1 MNLRKKLMI
10 AFLIISIIPVILSSL
25 ILGKTSVEISDKKV
39 GDYLRQSSKDRI
51 EFIDQYISSVKSQLD
66 ITTGNINV
74 VNQTTDYIPHEL
86 KAVADSNKDI
96 ACVYVGLT
104 NNKTI
109 GYPDVI
115 PEGYNQYER
124 EWYKEALKSKDK
136 YIITD
141 PYVDAFTGKT
151 IITISKYFKLAS
163 GEDAA
168 AAIDID
174 IDTIYN
180 NISQNKIGNTGEV
193 ILVSNT
199 GKVLVHSNK
208 SYINKNLSEIGQYNS
223 VAKSNELGVS
233 STKNASGENVLI
245 GYDTS
250 KTTGWKFIS
259 SLPEKEYA
267 SEVNTAI
274 KTIVIINIVL
284 IALVVLYC
292 FVFTGKIANV
302 IGSINKQIKTLENGE
317 LNCIV
322 DVKRKDELGSIQE
335 SLNSLAIGFKNII
348 ANMKNASDSVQDTSS
363 GLIHL
368 SKESEQANTNISK
381 SIEEIAIMSESNY
394 SSVEEINASV
404 EETLIGYKD
413 MAENISNLKEDS
425 KNAVFVATTGNS
437 YLDETITAMNKI
449 EDATEDMGN
458 IIKSMEEYSSKIDF
472 ILGTITSIA
481 EQTNL
486 LALNA
491 AIEAARAGESGR
503 GFAVVAD
510 EVRKLAEDS
519 SSSASEIAEII
530 KNIKIRILDASKG
543 VDTKKQLVKDGKVKT
558 EEVQENL
565 KDIISSIERVDE
577 YLERINMKTK
587 DQTRSIEEIAIAI
600 ETVSASVEQSVS
612 LTETIR
618 YAKDT
623 QSKILDEMNDSIV
636 SLNTMA
642 EGLEEEVKSFKM
654 D

>member
-10 AFLIISIIPVILSSL
+10 AFLIISIIPVILSSS
-25 ILGKTSVEISDKKV
+25 ILGKTSIDISDKKV

-66 ITTGNINV
+66 IAAGNINV
-74 VNQTTDYIPHEL
+74 INESTDYVSHEL
-86 KAVADSNKDI
+86 KAIADSNKDI
-96 ACVYVGLT
+96 GCVYVGLS

-115 PEGYNQYER
+115 PDGYNQYER
-124 EWYKEALKSKDK
+124 EWYKKALEDKGK
-136 YIITD
+136 YIITE

-151 IITISKYFKLAS
+151 IITISKYFKLSS
-163 GEDAA
+163 GQDAA
-168 AAIDID
+168 AAIDIS

-180 NISQNKIGNTGEV
+180 NIAQNKIGNTGEV

-199 GKVLVHSNK
+199 GKILVHSNK
-208 SYINKNLSEIGQYNS
+208 SYINKNLSDLGNYKDVASSSELS
-223 VAKSNELGVS
+223 VTSG
-233 STKNASGENVLI
+233 KNASGEKVLL
-245 GYDTS
+245 GYNTS
-250 KTTGWKFIS
+250 KTTGWKFIC

-267 SEVNTAI
+267 SEVNGAI

-284 IALVVLYC
+284 IALVALYC
-292 FVFTGKIANV
+292 FVFSGKIASV
-302 IGSINKQIKTLENGE
+302 ITAINKQIKTLENGE
-317 LNCIV
+317 LNCEV
-322 DVKRKDELGSIQE
+322 NVSRKDELGSIQE
-335 SLNSLAIGFKNII
+335 SLNSLAGSFKNII
-348 ANMKNASDSVQDTSS
+348 ANMRNTSYSVKDTSNS
-363 GLIHL
+363 LINL
-368 SKESEQANTNISK
+368 SKESESANTNISR

-404 EETLIGYKD
+404 EETLTGYKD

-425 KNAVFVATTGNS
+425 KSAVFVANTGS
-437 YLDETITAMNKI
+437 TYLDETIVAMDKI
-449 EDATEDMGN
+449 ENATEDMGN
-458 IIKSMEEYSSKIDF
+458 IVKSMEEYSTKIDF

-481 EQTNL
+481 DQTNL

-519 SSSASEIAEII
+519 SNSANEIAEII
-530 KNIKIRILDASKG
+530 KNIKMRISDASEG
-543 VDTKKQLVKDGKVKT
+543 VEIKKELVKNGKIKT
-558 EEVQENL
+558 EEVKENL
-565 KDIISSIERVDE
+565 KDIVSSIERVDE

-600 ETVSASVEQSVS
+600 ETVSSSVEQSVS
-612 LTETIR
+612 LTETIK

-623 QSKILDEMNDSIV
+623 QSKILDEMNNSIV

-642 EGLEEEVKSFKM
+642 EGLENNVRSFKM